1 MTNRAERGALI
12 ALLEDRPAGAT
23 WRQLTDDI
31 AERGSALA
39 VYHRYVEPDLFD
51 SEDTAAGRIE
61 RAAVEI
67 DRWEAQGIGVHTVHD
82 DTFPPQL
89 RDVLHMPPVVFTRG
103 TRARDERAVAI
114 VGSRQASSEG
124 LAIADRLA
132 IGLAGHGFTIVSG
145 GAAGIDSA
153 AHEAALREGART
165 VAVIG
170 TGVCKY
176 YPPENRDLHDRIAET
191 GMVLSQF
198 LPDAPPTKT
207 SFPCATRSCPAMSP
221 RRSSW
226 KPVNAAARGSRHA
239 TPSNTAAR
247 CYWSS
252 RSSKR
257 TPGHRPCGT
266 SQASISSPT
275 WPMSSLFWKRPTT
288 PTTRCAGC
296 WIRWPPDT
304 PRTMDTRTCDGLP

>member
-23 WRQLTDDI
+23 WRQLTDDV
-31 AERGSALA
+31 AECGSALT
-39 VYHRYVEPDLFD
+39 VYGRYVEPDLFG
-51 SEDTAAGRIE
+51 SEDTATERIE
-61 RAAVEI
+61 RAAAEI
-67 DRWEAQGIGVHTVHD
+67 DRWEAQGIGVHTLLD

-103 TRARDERAVAI
+103 TLARDDRAVAI

-124 LAIADRLA
+124 LTVADRLA
-132 IGLAGHGFTIVSG
+132 TGLAGHGFTIVSG

-153 AHEAALREGART
+153 AHQAALREGART

-170 TGVCKY
+170 TGVGKY

-207 SFPCATRSCPAMSP
+207 SFPMRNAVMSGYVTATVIVEAGERSGTRIQARNAVEHGRPVLLVDSVVRANTWAQATQDKPGVHVVTNLADVLAVLKKADDSDDAL
-221 RRSSW
+221 RRLLDSVA
-226 KPVNAAARGSRHA
+226 P
-239 TPSNTAAR
+239 
-247 CYWSS
+247 
-252 RSSKR
+252 
-257 TPGHRPCGT
+257 
-266 SQASISSPT
+266 
-275 WPMSSLFWKRPTT
+275 
-288 PTTRCAGC
+288 
-296 WIRWPPDT
+296 
-304 PRTMDTRTCDGLP
+304 